1 MSRHDRLTF
10 DNKRSFMDFNLN
22 EDQQAFAETAYQFAM
37 SELAPNAALWD
48 REHIF
53 PKDVIKKAGELGFCG
68 LYTPEEAG
76 GLGLSRLDSSIIF
89 EQLAMG
95 CTATTAMLTIHNMAT
110 WMIASFGTD
119 AVKEQYIDQLVMGE
133 LLASYCLTEPGSGSD
148 AASLKTKADKDGDSY
163 VLNGS
168 KMFISGAGE
177 TDVLVVMARTGE
189 AGPKGISAFVVP
201 ADAEGVSYGKA
212 EEKMGW
218 NAQPTRLV
226 TLENVRIPA
235 ANLMGAE
242 GEGFKFAMQGL
253 DGGRINIAT
262 CSIGTAQ
269 QALNT
274 AKQYM
279 TEREQ
284 FGKPLAAFQAL
295 QFKIADMNTELV
307 AARQMVR
314 LAAFK
319 LDTNDSEKTTYCA
332 MAKRFATDVGFKVC
346 DDALQIH
353 GGYGYI
359 KEYPLE
365 RHVRDVRVHQIL
377 EGTNEIMRVIIGR
390 RILAEGAPSVL

>member
-1 MSRHDRLTF
+1 
-10 DNKRSFMDFNLN
+10 MDFNLN

-201 ADAEGVSYGKA
+201 ADAEGISYGKA

-235 ANLMGAE
+235 ANLMGSE

-359 KEYPLE
+359 KAYPLE